1 MIRDLTIQIGNKLN
15 VLVSTKNTY
24 YSKGCKE
31 HIRQKQTHRHCRTEI
46 KPYYFGSKYFNR
58 ISLKWMDFNYVSS
71 PCGTWLLFL
80 PLEVLQKEVRE
91 ACLWVHLKF
100 TPQMINASHG
110 AHPLGINIH
119 KATSSQTPYPA
130 CDGFTAVT
138 SSALISPSF
147 SPFPNMLINIPGW
160 IFTHLHT
167 SIYSGRKLTLSQS
180 WGWTSVS

>member
-1 MIRDLTIQIGNKLN
+1 MFPESLQH
-15 VLVSTKNTY
+15 LV
-24 YSKGCKE
+24 
-31 HIRQKQTHRHCRTEI
+31 
-46 KPYYFGSKYFNR
+46 
-58 ISLKWMDFNYVSS
+58 
-71 PCGTWLLFL
+71 LFL

-91 ACLWVHLKF
+91 ACLWVLLKP
-100 TPQMINASHG
+100 TPQMMNASHG

-160 IFTHLHT
+160 IFTYLHT
-167 SIYSGRKLTLSQS
+167 IHLLWKKTDPIPILGLDISSLSHPVHSGPQAT
-180 WGWTSVS
+180 VSGSGVCDESSGLPRASSLL